1 MTRATM
7 CRILV
12 GLSPR
17 TRRGTRPDRPHPVC
31 PGAPRAAFGN
41 FIDAMRTVTGIL
53 AGRTVATR
61 TGDCPPA
68 STGVLP
74 QVDVEGARATP

>member
-1 MTRATM
+1 
-7 CRILV
+7 
-12 GLSPR
+12 
-17 TRRGTRPDRPHPVC
+17 
-31 PGAPRAAFGN
+31 
-41 FIDAMRTVTGIL
+41 MRTVTGIL

-61 TGDCPPA
+61 AGDCPPA